1 MGFFKGLL
9 QTGKSL
15 GRNIGGAFGDAANKT
30 GTSAKIALQISA
42 LEMEQGKLE
51 REYDELCMIVGKKY
65 IEYLMVMDKEPD
77 VDIDAEIRRILPN
90 VKRREE
96 IDDEIAELKASEMQR
111 QFTEEF
117 NAAQQEYFTQKRKL
131 DQALRGGI
139 ITQAEYNEKI
149 SVYKSR
155 VENFEEIRRIRAQ
168 YDMDIISKDEM
179 RRKLR
184 ALGAEA

>member
-1 MGFFKGLL
+1 MA
-9 QTGKSL
+9 
-15 GRNIGGAFGDAANKT
+15 I
-30 GTSAKIALQISA
+30 
-42 LEMEQGKLE
+42 
-51 REYDELCMIVGKKY
+51 
-65 IEYLMVMDKEPD
+65 
-77 VDIDAEIRRILPN
+77 
-90 VKRREE
+90 
-96 IDDEIAELKASEMQR
+96 
-111 QFTEEF
+111 
-117 NAAQQEYFTQKRKL
+117 YFTQKRKL

-168 YDMDIISKDEM
+168 YDMDIISKEEM